1 MGGYYGAWDRFKAMG
16 PGIAFVM
23 DPLSGEEEKVAV
35 GRHTKHFD
43 DDDLGEYMMSIEFE
57 GVGTSSDDIA
67 KYKKA
72 LEDKKPKIRPEQR
85 RRQTSDIGK
94 RSSASHTPASR
105 YARQV
110 AKLAR
115 G

>member
-23 DPLSGEEEKVAV
+23 DPLTGEEEKVAV

-43 DDDLGEYMMSIEFE
+43 DDNLGEYMMSIEFE
-57 GVGTSSDDIA
+57 GVGTSSDDIV

-72 LEDKKPKIRPEQR
+72 LEDKKPKIRPGQGR
-85 RRQTSDIGK
+85 WQTSDTSVGK

-110 AKLAR
+110 AKL
-115 G
+115 